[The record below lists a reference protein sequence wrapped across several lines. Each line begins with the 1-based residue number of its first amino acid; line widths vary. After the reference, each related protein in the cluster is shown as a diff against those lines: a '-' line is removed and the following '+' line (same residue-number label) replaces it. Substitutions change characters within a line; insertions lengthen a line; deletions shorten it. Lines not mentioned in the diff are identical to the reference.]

1 MSADAPPNPLPQVRR
16 RGWRGWRM
24 ALLGLIGALALVLP
38 LSQVLRF
45 QVEALIEDRSERARL
60 DPLAE
65 AVAVQRGLI
74 GHDEVATR
82 VLRGRTALEGERRL
96 RQAEVD
102 HHLFTLQASL
112 QAGAWQPAWRE
123 AQALQA
129 DWRLL
134 AGHVAGR
141 RIDAEASRRGHRL
154 LQEQAVQVMDLV
166 QALLSV
172 PVGRADTA
180 DAAHSTD
187 WQARIDARRR
197 ELDGR
202 IARAESTLALLGLAA
217 LVLLAG
223 AGLLLGTQ
231 WRSAAAA
238 RALQSAADGSRRGV
252 GRRFGD
258 RPARA
263 TPAELTAASLDS
275 VSRAVEDER
284 S

>member
-1 MSADAPPNPLPQVRR
+1 
-16 RGWRGWRM
+16 M
-24 ALLGLIGALALVLP
+24 ALLGLIGAGALVLP

-141 RIDAEASRRGHRL
+141 RIDAETSRRGHRL

-180 DAAHSTD
+180 HSSD

-217 LVLLAG
+217 LVLLTG
-223 AGLLLGTQ
+223 AGLLLAAQ
-231 WRSAAAA
+231 WRSAAATQ
-238 RALQSAADGSRRGV
+238 ALQSAADGSRRGV

-275 VSRAVEDER
+275 VRRAVEDER

>member
-1 MSADAPPNPLPQVRR
+1 MPADTPPTPLPLAHR

-102 HHLFTLQASL
+102 NHLFTLQASL
-112 QAGAWQPAWRE
+112 LAGAWQPAWRE

-134 AGHVAGR
+134 AGHVQGR
-141 RIDAEASRRGHRL
+141 RIDAEASQRGHRL

-180 DAAHSTD
+180 D
-187 WQARIDARRR
+187 WQTRIEARRR

-223 AGLLLGTQ
+223 AGLLLGAL
-231 WRSAAAA
+231 WRGAAAA
-238 RALQSAADGSRRGV
+238 QTLLSAADGSRRSA

-275 VSRAVEDER
+275 VRRAVEDER

>member
-1 MSADAPPNPLPQVRR
+1 MLADTPPNLLPPTRL

-24 ALLGLIGALALVLP
+24 ALLGLIGTLALVLP
-38 LSQVLRF
+38 LTQVLRF

-60 DPLAE
+60 DPLTD

-74 GHDEVATR
+74 SHDEVATR
-82 VLRGRTALEGERRL
+82 VLQGRTALEAERRS

-102 HHLFTLQASL
+102 HHLFTLQVSL

-123 AQALQA
+123 AKAMRA
-129 DWRLL
+129 DWMLL
-134 AGHVAGR
+134 AGQVAGG

-154 LQEQAVQVMDLV
+154 LQEQAVQVMDFV
-166 QALLSV
+166 HALLVV
-172 PVGRADTA
+172 PVGRADSA
-180 DAAHSTD
+180 D
-187 WQARIDARRR
+187 WQARIDARRL

-202 IARAESTLALLGLAA
+202 IARAESTLALLGLVS

-223 AGLLLGTQ
+223 AAALLRAQRRGAT
-231 WRSAAAA
+231 AALAPQPAA
-238 RALQSAADGSRRGV
+238 NDSRRSP
-252 GRRFGD
+252 GRRLGD

-263 TPAELTAASLDS
+263 TPAELTSASLGS
-275 VSRAVEDER
+275 ARRALEEER

>member
-1 MSADAPPNPLPQVRR
+1 
-16 RGWRGWRM
+16 M

-38 LSQVLRF
+38 LTQVLRF
-45 QVEALIEDRSERARL
+45 QVEALIEDRSERAWL

-74 GHDEVATR
+74 GHDEVAAH
-82 VLRGRTALEGERRL
+82 VLRGRTALEAERRF

-112 QAGAWQPAWRE
+112 QARAWQPARRE
-123 AQALQA
+123 AQAMQA
-129 DWRLL
+129 DWTLL
-134 AGHVAGR
+134 VGQIAAG
-141 RIDAEASRRGHRL
+141 RIDAATSRRGHL
-154 LQEQAVQVMDLV
+154 LLREQAVQVMDLV
-166 QALLSV
+166 QGLLTL
-172 PVGRADTA
+172 PLGRADSA
-180 DAAHSTD
+180 DSTD

-223 AGLLLGTQ
+223 AGVLLRAQ
-231 WRSAAAA
+231 WRGAAAA
-238 RALQSAADGSRRGV
+238 LALQPAADGSRRGA
-252 GRRFGD
+252 GRRLGD

-275 VSRAVEDER
+275 VRRAFEDER
-284 S
+284 N